1 MSNTNTITDG
11 TKTINTQTP
20 QPLMVGVIAGA
31 HGIRGLVKIK
41 PFTQSPQSLGD
52 YTVFDANNTVYNLNV
67 KGENKGNILAQIE
80 GVNDRTQA
88 ETLRGIELFINRN
101 DMPELDS
108 DDEFY
113 HADLIGLDVRLDT
126 DNSPY
131 GKIRAIYD
139 FGSGDVLDIARPD
152 GTSEMHP
159 FTLDVCPTVN
169 VSEGFV
175 TLAPLPTTDGDTQTR
190 QGIEQ

>member
-1 MSNTNTITDG
+1 MSNTNTKPITD
-11 TKTINTQTP
+11 TNT

-52 YTVFDANNTVYNLNV
+52 YTLFDANNTVYNLIV
-67 KGENKGNILAQIE
+67 KGENKGNILAQID
-80 GVNDRTQA
+80 GITDRTQA

-101 DMPELDS
+101 DMPDLDD

-113 HADLIGLDVRLDT
+113 HADLIGLDVRLDA

-152 GTSEMHP
+152 GTSEMHA

-169 VSEGFV
+169 VKDGFV
-175 TLAPLPTTDGDTQTR
+175 TLAPLPTTDSDTQPN
-190 QGIEQ
+190 QGIKS